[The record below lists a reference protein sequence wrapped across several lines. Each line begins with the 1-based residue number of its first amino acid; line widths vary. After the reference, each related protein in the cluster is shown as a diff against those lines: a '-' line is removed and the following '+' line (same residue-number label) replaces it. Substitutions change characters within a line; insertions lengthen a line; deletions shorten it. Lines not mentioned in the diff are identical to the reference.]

1 MTTPFARWQS
11 LIQVAPSD
19 EDVIALVRRYMG
31 TLTETEVLRVPQDCR
46 PTLPMTRDEVS
57 GWAVQMVRAEMKFA
71 GDPTAGALLHQ
82 MAVVFSEAN
91 TRFAQLAQEAR
102 MLGPSTDS

>member
-11 LIQVAPSD
+11 LIQVAPTN

-31 TLTETEVLRVPQDCR
+31 TLSEAEVLRMPRDCR
-46 PTLPMTRDEVS
+46 PTLPTTREEVS
-57 GWAVQMVRAEMKFA
+57 GWAVEMVRAEMQFA

-82 MAVVFSEAN
+82 MSVIFAEAT